1 MSRTPIQ
8 QDPRRRQ
15 PAPGPAPEH
24 PKLAAALLM
33 IGIVVALVVISLV
46 SVL

>member
-1 MSRTPIQ
+1 MAE
-8 QDPRRRQ
+8 PRRPIDADRRR
-15 PAPGPAPEH
+15 PAESPTH

-33 IGIVVALVVISLV
+33 IGVVVLLFGIAAL